1 VADEYLPLKDA
12 AKYLGV
18 SRVKLSQL
26 ARDGILAYVTSP
38 LDKRVK
44 LFKRSDLDVLKTGPT
59 WVRGESS
66 DESAQAA

>member
-1 VADEYLPLKDA
+1 MSDEYLQLTEA

-26 ARDGILAYVTSP
+26 AREGTVPYVTSP

-44 LFKRSDLDVLKTGPT
+44 LFNRKELDELRRAPRPT
-59 WVRGESS
+59 RIQDDQRV
-66 DESAQAA
+66 

>member
-1 VADEYLPLKDA
+1 MEA

-26 ARDGILAYVTSP
+26 ARDGVLPFVTSP

-44 LFKRSDLDVLKTGPT
+44 LFKRSELNALKAGPR
-59 WVRGESS
+59 WARGVEIE
-66 DESAQAA
+66 ESARAA

>member
-1 VADEYLPLKDA
+1 MSEEFLPLMRA

-26 ARDGILAYVTSP
+26 AREGLISYVTSP

-44 LFKRSDLDVLKTGPT
+44 LFNRNDLDLLKQAPRPAQQIDAS
-59 WVRGESS
+59 VRSE
-66 DESAQAA
+66 